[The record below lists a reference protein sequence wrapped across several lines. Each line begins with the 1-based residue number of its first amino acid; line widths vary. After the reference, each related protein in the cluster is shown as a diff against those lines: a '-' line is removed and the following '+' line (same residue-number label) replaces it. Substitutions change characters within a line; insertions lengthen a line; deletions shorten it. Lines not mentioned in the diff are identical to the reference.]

1 MGGGKVQT
9 ICNYEVKKQGIKT
22 KELDIRWNMFPMHK
36 REMFGYN
43 WQDGDD
49 TTPFFVK
56 YSYIWH
62 YTGFGIEDRTKMMRL
77 TWETYGANYT
87 NYEEI
92 KEGMLK
98 GKTYDDIKG
107 AG

>member
-1 MGGGKVQT
+1 MKLKNKVLKQKNWILDG
-9 ICNYEVKKQGIKT
+9 ICFQCT
-22 KELDIRWNMFPMHK
+22 KEKCSDH
-36 REMFGYN
+36 N

-49 TTPFFVK
+49 KTPFFVK

-62 YTGFGIEDRTKMMRL
+62 YTGFGIEDRTKLMRL